1 MRKESADEVAEV
13 ARRRLAELGRE
24 LARTGYP
31 TVGASAEPD
40 LEPVESAPVVE
51 QRAQESAPVV
61 EQRARESAPVVEQR
75 ARESAPVVEQ
85 RARERSVETTPRHP
99 WSHGDPGEPP
109 ARAIAAPVPIPG
121 RHARHRPP
129 TSDRGVALLLDRLPA
144 TLQGR
149 VSLGAGHV
157 AVLAVVAALALTVT
171 AYALLR
177 GRPTV
182 TPVP

>member
-24 LARTGYP
+24 LARSGYP

-40 LEPVESAPVVE
+40 LEPV
-51 QRAQESAPVV
+51 V
-61 EQRARESAPVVEQR
+61 EQRAREGSVEIAPVPVVE
-75 ARESAPVVEQ
+75 AVAPG
-85 RARERSVETTPRHP
+85 PP
-99 WSHGDPGEPP
+99 WPDDEL
-109 ARAIAAPVPIPG
+109 AVAAPVPIPG
-121 RHARHRPP
+121 RHARQRPP

-157 AVLAVVAALALTVT
+157 AVL
-171 AYALLR
+171 
-177 GRPTV
+177 
-182 TPVP
+182 